1 VRREPFAELAG
12 LRHGGEPLADLAHL
26 AYLAGTAGEQDR
38 QQHGQDRERYQGGN
52 HHVIVRTGHV
62 PRISGAAKRPIPLNI
77 VVLPLCRRSIAERV
91 AATRGIHHNH
101 AATSACGRGTESLTF
116 PPPPTLATPLQR
128 SLDYSAMLDVN
139 AARRQMIEQQVRA
152 WEVLDLKVL
161 EAMERVPR
169 EEFAPPAYRELA
181 FADLNVPLGHGQS
194 MLAPKLEGRMLQA
207 LELQPDDAVLE
218 VGTGSGY
225 FAACLGALTRAV
237 RTIEIHPDLAAAAR
251 ANLARVG
258 AHNVTVEVADA
269 FALGDP
275 GRYDAVVLTGSL
287 PLYDAR
293 FEQWLAAGGRLF
305 VVVGQGS
312 VMEAQRISRSAPG
325 DLRRESLFET
335 VMDPLLHAAEPPKF
349 VF

>member
-1 VRREPFAELAG
+1 
-12 LRHGGEPLADLAHL
+12 
-26 AYLAGTAGEQDR
+26 
-38 QQHGQDRERYQGGN
+38 
-52 HHVIVRTGHV
+52 
-62 PRISGAAKRPIPLNI
+62 
-77 VVLPLCRRSIAERV
+77 
-91 AATRGIHHNH
+91 
-101 AATSACGRGTESLTF
+101 
-116 PPPPTLATPLQR
+116 
-128 SLDYSAMLDVN
+128 MLDVN

-152 WEVLDLKVL
+152 WQVLDLKVL

-169 EEFAPPAYRELA
+169 EAFAPPAYRELA

-194 MLAPKLEGRMLQA
+194 MLTPKLEGRLLQA

-225 FAACLGALTRAV
+225 FAACLGALARAV
-237 RTIEIHPDLAAAAR
+237 RSIEIHPDLAAAAR

-305 VVVGQGS
+305 VVVGQGP

-335 VMDPLLHAAEPPKF
+335 VMDPLVHAAEPPRF

>member
-1 VRREPFAELAG
+1 
-12 LRHGGEPLADLAHL
+12 
-26 AYLAGTAGEQDR
+26 
-38 QQHGQDRERYQGGN
+38 
-52 HHVIVRTGHV
+52 
-62 PRISGAAKRPIPLNI
+62 
-77 VVLPLCRRSIAERV
+77 
-91 AATRGIHHNH
+91 
-101 AATSACGRGTESLTF
+101 
-116 PPPPTLATPLQR
+116 
-128 SLDYSAMLDVN
+128 MLDVN

-152 WEVLDLKVL
+152 WQVLDLKVL

-169 EEFAPPAYRELA
+169 EAFAPPAYRELA

-194 MLAPKLEGRMLQA
+194 MLTPKLEGRLLQA

-225 FAACLGALTRAV
+225 FAACLGALARAV
-237 RTIEIHPDLAAAAR
+237 RSIEIYPDLAAAAR

-293 FEQWLAAGGRLF
+293 FEQWLAAGGRLI
-305 VVVGQGS
+305 VVVGKGP
-312 VMEAQRISRSAPG
+312 VMEAQRISRGAPG

-335 VMDPLLHAAEPPKF
+335 VIDPLVHAAEPPRF

>member
-1 VRREPFAELAG
+1 
-12 LRHGGEPLADLAHL
+12 
-26 AYLAGTAGEQDR
+26 
-38 QQHGQDRERYQGGN
+38 
-52 HHVIVRTGHV
+52 
-62 PRISGAAKRPIPLNI
+62 
-77 VVLPLCRRSIAERV
+77 
-91 AATRGIHHNH
+91 
-101 AATSACGRGTESLTF
+101 
-116 PPPPTLATPLQR
+116 
-128 SLDYSAMLDVN
+128 MLDVN

-194 MLAPKLEGRMLQA
+194 MLAPKLEGRTLQA
-207 LELQPDDAVLE
+207 LELQPDDTVLE

-225 FAACLGALTRAV
+225 FAACLGALARAV
-237 RTIEIHPDLAAAAR
+237 RSIEIHPDFAAAAR
-251 ANLARVG
+251 ANLKRVG

-287 PLYDAR
+287 PQYDAR

-305 VVVGQGS
+305 VVVGQGP
-312 VMEAQRISRSAPG
+312 VMEAQRVSRRAPG

-335 VMDPLLHAAEPPKF
+335 VMDPLVHAAAPPKF